1 MIKVIFKRLIIL
13 NIIFVLLM
21 MIYRV
26 IFTFYYSSVSNLM
39 PYLTDLLKA
48 FVLGF
53 RYDMAVIA
61 YINITVTLSFII
73 LFFINSKNAF
83 VKFIK
88 ILKYYYTLFFGGII
102 SILCIDFGFYSYF
115 QNHINILIFGVF
127 EDDTKAL
134 FSTLVENYPIV
145 LVTIGFISI
154 FVFVFFLTKFILEKN
169 ITSFIL
175 GKVKIQYKILVT
187 FILICLNFM
196 LARGSFGLFP
206 LGVDNAEV
214 SNNIFINRVSI
225 NAIYT
230 LQAALEA
237 RSKENRG
244 MNY

>member
-134 FSTLVENYPIV
+134 FSTL
-145 LVTIGFISI
+145 
-154 FVFVFFLTKFILEKN
+154 
-169 ITSFIL
+169 
-175 GKVKIQYKILVT
+175 
-187 FILICLNFM
+187 
-196 LARGSFGLFP
+196 
-206 LGVDNAEV
+206 
-214 SNNIFINRVSI
+214 
-225 NAIYT
+225 
-230 LQAALEA
+230 
-237 RSKENRG
+237 
-244 MNY
+244 